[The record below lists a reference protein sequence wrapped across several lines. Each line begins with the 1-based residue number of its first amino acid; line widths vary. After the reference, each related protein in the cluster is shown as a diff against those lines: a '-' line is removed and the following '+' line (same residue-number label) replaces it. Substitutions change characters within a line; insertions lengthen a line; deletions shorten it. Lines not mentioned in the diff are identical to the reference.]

1 MLDKYIIDE
10 SIGDGDAFIDWMLDR
25 NQLTDNLLKI
35 PNNINHNLTGYNWLQ
50 ENLKRPN
57 ISGLNLLSLAALH
70 HLSELH
76 NKFGWQRTNY

>member
-1 MLDKYIIDE
+1 MLDKYIITE
-10 SIGDGDAFIDWMLDR
+10 SIGDGDAFADR
-25 NQLTDNLLKI
+25 TFDRSQFNENLFKI

-50 ENLKRPN
+50 ENLKRPG
-57 ISGLNLLSLAALH
+57 ISSHNLLSLAALH